1 MEERELREKIDEG
14 YLNVR
19 AIIEVVGKPI
29 EHVQKT
35 IKEYVE
41 GIKKGFTMTQVHVED
56 PVEQDN
62 FFSTFA
68 EVELLLKNVQELLK
82 FSFEFMPSSIEI
94 IEPEKIIIE
103 NNEFTNY
110 LNDLQARIL
119 GLNAGLIQTR
129 DQSALYVKNTAV
141 LLRNF
146 LVVVLARQPMT
157 VEEIQPLMGV
167 KTDDIKKILG
177 VLIKEG
183 KVKLVENKYTLIKQ
197 KND

>member
-1 MEERELREKIDEG
+1 MEERELKEKIDEG
-14 YLNVR
+14 HLHVR
-19 AIIEVVGKPI
+19 AIIEVIGKPI

-35 IKEYVE
+35 IKEYVQ
-41 GIKKGFTMTQVHVED
+41 GIKKGFTVIKIHVED
-56 PVEQDN
+56 AEEQEN

-82 FSFEFMPSSIEI
+82 FSFEFMPSSVEI
-94 IEPEKIIIE
+94 IEPERINIE

-110 LNDLQARIL
+110 LNDLQARVH
-119 GLNAGLIQTR
+119 GLNTGLIQAR
-129 DQSALYVKNTAV
+129 DQSLLYVKNTAV

-146 LVVVLARQPMT
+146 IVVVLARHPMT
-157 VEEIQPLMGV
+157 VDEIQPLMGV
-167 KTDDIKKILG
+167 QADDIKKVLG

-183 KVKLVENKYTLIKQ
+183 KVKLIETKYTLIKQ